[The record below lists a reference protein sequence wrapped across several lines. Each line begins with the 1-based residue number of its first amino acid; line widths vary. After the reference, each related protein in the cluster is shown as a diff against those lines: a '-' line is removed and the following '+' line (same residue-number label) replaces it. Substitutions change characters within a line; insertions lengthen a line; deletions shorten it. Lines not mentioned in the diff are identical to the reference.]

1 MGVGALSNWVGL
13 TQNANDGMN
22 LLQRIIWL
30 VLSWDA
36 SEFRK
41 VSEAIERAKGGPVAS
56 KEQLAT
62 IRSYVSSPREEHDE
76 ARRIS
81 AQEARPMVAV
91 ILERSSPDLSASVSE
106 AQLVEC
112 SQYLSALLSARDRD
126 EISNA
131 LCRQNPDLFTQ
142 AIKDAVAAFEPMI
155 RTIHQRVD
163 LREQISAAEGFVNDF
178 LSIHK
183 PKKSASGLPGSS
195 SNGGLQD
202 QQAPSVE
209 DYVLLLR
216 NNRQLLYNW
225 LHQLASQCP
234 ELRDDF
240 CAWAKKTIK
249 EFRQAQYPPPKP
261 ADAITPNNQKPEL
274 PPDTKQRPGAAGA
287 LSADLQDLFASL
299 APETRAGI
307 LPAIDAHA
315 AYLSA
320 LEDLSLARMQRILDN
335 LATNTTTNGATAPS
349 PNATTSTTTAGAAAQ
364 AGQTAQTAPP
374 SFFSPAYWSGRST
387 PRSPTPSPD
396 AVPPANTH
404 NKAGGRSVSGP
415 GMYLSRWQHL
425 LDSTAITPA
434 YPGGAVR
441 RGRDVKGQVARGKVA
456 AAGVAGA
463 GTAAGQRGWDAALLA
478 RMGQQQEEE
487 AGAAPPDVRC
497 VVEALGERF
506 RDLVGGI

>member
-1 MGVGALSNWVGL
+1 
-13 TQNANDGMN
+13 
-22 LLQRIIWL
+22 
-30 VLSWDA
+30 
-36 SEFRK
+36 
-41 VSEAIERAKGGPVAS
+41 
-56 KEQLAT
+56 
-62 IRSYVSSPREEHDE
+62 
-76 ARRIS
+76 
-81 AQEARPMVAV
+81 MVAV
-91 ILERSSPDLSASVSE
+91 ILERSSPGLSASVSE

-126 EISNA
+126 EISNT

-142 AIKDAVAAFEPMI
+142 AIKDAVAAFEPMV
-155 RTIHQRVD
+155 RAIHQRVD

-183 PKKSASGLPGSS
+183 PKKSTSGLQGFSL
-195 SNGGLQD
+195 NGDLQD

-335 LATNTTTNGATAPS
+335 LATSTTTNGATTPS
-349 PNATTSTTTAGAAAQ
+349 PTTTTAATPSAAAAPAQ
-364 AGQTAQTAPP
+364 ASQTAQTAPP

-387 PRSPTPSPD
+387 PRSPTPNPD
-396 AVPPANTH
+396 AVPPARIH

-456 AAGVAGA
+456 AAAGVAGA
-463 GTAAGQRGWDAALLA
+463 GTAAGQGGWDAALLA
-478 RMGQQQEEE
+478 RMGQQEEEE
-487 AGAAPPDVRC
+487 AGAAPPDVGC

-506 RDLVGGI
+506 RGLVKGLVNARWGRVPS